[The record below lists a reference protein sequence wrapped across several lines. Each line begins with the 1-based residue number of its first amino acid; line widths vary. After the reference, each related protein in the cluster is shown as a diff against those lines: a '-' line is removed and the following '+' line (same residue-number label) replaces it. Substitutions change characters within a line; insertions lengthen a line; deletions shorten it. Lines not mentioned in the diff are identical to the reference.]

1 MWRVTFTAPLPA
13 HARAFDIVSLRGWD
27 NAGLQVHD
35 SRFFGGIDGVHC
47 KSNGA
52 LFANNAMACTGFD
65 VSPWQHYLEGPAPP
79 KPKQCRL
86 FGVLLLAAR
95 ILSPLGNSTGRSI
108 VAVRALLKVL

>member
-79 KPKQCRL
+79 KPNSVA
-86 FGVLLLAAR
+86 FLASCSLR
-95 ILSPLGNSTGRSI
+95 
-108 VAVRALLKVL
+108 RASYRHWATQRVVPSLR